1 MSAQHIIVKRM
12 TKLKKSFSLSD
23 TKRFPG
29 TFGQKLV
36 QGKPVIRKLIY
47 IKQEES
53 GYLHLQNEE
62 GHQFEIGAPPC
73 SVDALK
79 FLNHW
84 E

>member
-1 MSAQHIIVKRM
+1 MTWTYQEMQPILLYPFPATASECSAHNSVF
-12 TKLKKSFSLSD
+12 FSLSD
-23 TKRFPG
+23 TKDSRELLG
-29 TFGQKLV
+29 RSWSK
-36 QGKPVIRKLIY
+36 
-47 IKQEES
+47 EES

-73 SVDALK
+73 SVDDLK